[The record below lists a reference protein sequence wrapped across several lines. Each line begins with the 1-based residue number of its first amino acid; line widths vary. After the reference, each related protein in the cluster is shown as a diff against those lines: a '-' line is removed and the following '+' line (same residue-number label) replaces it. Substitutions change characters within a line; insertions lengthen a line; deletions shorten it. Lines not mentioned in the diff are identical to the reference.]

1 MLSFDKNVSRNIVA
15 NLHLFAE
22 IVKEAIFE
30 NWQSVRPEVCYNLI
44 KPPLL
49 FIQGNI
55 LMTHRIL
62 IVDDHRDVIRLLH
75 SALESLPHE
84 FEILEAPSG
93 EEAFLELSG
102 KPVDL
107 LVVDYM
113 LPGMTGLELFEKYR
127 KRNENAQV
135 ILISGTKEKK
145 ARQKLEEADAFAFF
159 EKPVSLTDFLDAVE
173 RALGVEL
180 TVMPDEDE
188 AHKTMAGL
196 LAKFRQNM
204 EAQAIILADDFGEV
218 MAKAGAFPK
227 DTPEE
232 DIIEGLLGIYRSGI
246 KVSRYIGQESPL
258 SYHIF
263 PGGELDV
270 MLVPVNNT
278 HALIVAGERI
288 AERKKVL
295 DMTDAM
301 MILKSEVAHVL
312 SEMGIVKEPAPD
324 DKIDLSDIFS
334 VDEVP
339 EEQIEDAVS
348 DEELE
353 ALFKQTSDLGSTTD
367 LESFWD
373 TAVDAHVSAEVDSDK
388 LTYEQAKQ
396 LGLTPDDA

>member
-1 MLSFDKNVSRNIVA
+1 
-15 NLHLFAE
+15 
-22 IVKEAIFE
+22 
-30 NWQSVRPEVCYNLI
+30 
-44 KPPLL
+44 
-49 FIQGNI
+49 
-55 LMTHRIL
+55 MTHRIL

-84 FEILEAPSG
+84 FEILEAPSA
-93 EEAFLELSG
+93 EEASLEISMG
-102 KPVDL
+102 KIDL
-107 LVVDYM
+107 LVIDYL
-113 LPGMTGLELFEKYR
+113 LPGMTGLELFEKFK
-127 KRNENAQV
+127 KRNKDTKV
-135 ILISGTKEKK
+135 IFISGTKDKK
-145 ARQKLEEADAFAFF
+145 AHKQLEEAEVHAFF
-159 EKPVSLTDFLDAVE
+159 EKPVSLTDFLDSAE

-188 AHKTMAGL
+188 THKTMSSL

-204 EAQAIILADDFGEV
+204 EAQVLILANDFEEII
-218 MAKAGAFPK
+218 AKAGSFPEG
-227 DTPEE
+227 TQE
-232 DIIEGLLGIYRSGI
+232 DGIIEGLLGIYRSGL
-246 KVSRYIGQESPL
+246 KVSRFIGQESPL

-270 MLVPVNNT
+270 MLVPVNKT

-312 SEMGIVKEPAPD
+312 NEMGVVDEPETPATKNELP
-324 DKIDLSDIFS
+324 DLSDIFTA
-334 VDEVP
+334 DEIP

-353 ALFKQTSDLGSTTD
+353 ALFKQTDIGTADLA
-367 LESFWD
+367 SFWD
-373 TAVDAHVSAEVDSDK
+373 DAIDSHTSSEVDSDK

-396 LGLTPDDA
+396 LGLTPEDGA

>member
-1 MLSFDKNVSRNIVA
+1 
-15 NLHLFAE
+15 
-22 IVKEAIFE
+22 
-30 NWQSVRPEVCYNLI
+30 
-44 KPPLL
+44 
-49 FIQGNI
+49 
-55 LMTHRIL
+55 MTHRIL

-84 FEILEAPSG
+84 FEMLEALSG

-102 KPVDL
+102 QKIDL

-113 LPGMTGLELFEKYR
+113 LPGMTGLELFEKFQ
-127 KRNENAQV
+127 KRNDDAQ
-135 ILISGTKEKK
+135 IIFISGTKDRK
-145 ARQKLEEADAFAFF
+145 ARKKLEEAGAYGFF

-188 AHKTMAGL
+188 AHKTMSSL

-204 EAQAIILADDFGEV
+204 EAQALILADDFGEII
-218 MAKAGAFPK
+218 AKAGSFP
-227 DTPEE
+227 E
-232 DIIEGLLGIYRSGI
+232 DSLEDKIIEGLLGIYRSGL
-246 KVSRYIGQESPL
+246 KVSQHIGQESPL

-312 SEMGIVKEPAPD
+312 NEIGLVEVEEVVQDELP
-324 DKIDLSDIFS
+324 DLSDIFS
-334 VDEVP
+334 TDEVP
-339 EEQIEDAVS
+339 EELIEDTVS
-348 DEELE
+348 DAELD
-353 ALFKQTSDLGSTTD
+353 ALFQQKTD
-367 LESFWD
+367 IGTADAESFWD
-373 TAVDAHVSAEVDSDK
+373 TAVSSHQFTDMDADK
-388 LTYEQAKQ
+388 LTYEQARQ
-396 LGLTPDDA
+396 LGLTPEDGA